1 MYKGKEII
9 MPDNKEKDINDIIA
23 EAMKKRAER
32 MQQGGGIAENTEN
45 TENTEKGEA
54 KAMPQ
59 KEHLSP
65 TDKRLMEL
73 ERMMNG
79 RRTSPRAEAPKPV
92 AEEAK
97 PAAEEAPKTERS
109 PMTEEA
115 KAAQIMGAINA
126 QSEPQ
131 IEQKPQEPKDKAEE
145 KGQGSKA
152 DTKPY
157 DRPKAQPAPSRH
169 TEDDDER
176 YEHRE
181 HHGGKR
187 QAKKKWTTKKKVLLV
202 LLIILLIIMIAI
214 AAVGIYI
221 MTKLDKVNVVDRTYD
236 NSIYDSIEIDPGEY
250 VQPNGSSVPDSPD
263 SVIDELQSQIDSNV
277 QSSTP
282 IRFSDDVLNILLIGT
297 DARTHDYRGRS
308 DSMILVSIHKET
320 KQIVMTSIMRDIYI
334 MIPGIGYSKLNH
346 SYAWGG
352 ADLLIQTIESNFK
365 IRIDKFVQVDFL
377 SFESVIDAVG
387 GVDMYINA
395 AEMETL
401 KDVIPNNH
409 GEGMYHLNGKQALR
423 FARIRYVGNADFE
436 RTQRQRR
443 VLQEIL
449 KKAQDLS
456 IFELNDL
463 LDTMLPLLTTDMSK
477 GEMLDLIMHS
487 VSYLGYERV
496 EQRVPADGMWWS
508 VWVDGMD
515 CLGIDF
521 NDSIK
526 KMQGV
531 IYGD

>member
-1 MYKGKEII
+1 MS
-9 MPDNKEKDINDIIA
+9 DNREKDINDIIA
-23 EAMKKRAER
+23 EAMQKRAER
-32 MQQGGGIAENTEN
+32 LKQQAAENGGGREVPSSSEQRPQPVVQETPKPASREEMKASLRPIPQQEPKAEPKQEPILR
-45 TENTEKGEA
+45 EEPKAAPKQQPILREGPKAEQKQPAQEEA
-54 KAMPQ
+54 KA
-59 KEHLSP
+59 KS
-65 TDKRLMEL
+65 
-73 ERMMNG
+73 
-79 RRTSPRAEAPKPV
+79 S
-92 AEEAK
+92 
-97 PAAEEAPKTERS
+97 
-109 PMTEEA
+109 TEEA
-115 KAAQIMGAINA
+115 KAAQILSAINS
-126 QSEPQ
+126 QPEP
-131 IEQKPQEPKDKAEE
+131 EDNSRTDDK
-145 KGQGSKA
+145 
-152 DTKPY
+152 
-157 DRPKAQPAPSRH
+157 R
-169 TEDDDER
+169 
-176 YEHRE
+176 
-181 HHGGKR
+181 GGKSGGK
-187 QAKKKWTTKKKVLLV
+187 KKKWTTKRKVLLV

-221 MTKLDKVNVVDRTYD
+221 MSKLDKVNVVDRTYD
-236 NSIYDSIEIDPGEY
+236 NSIYDSIEIDPGDY
-250 VQPNGSSVPDSPD
+250 AQPGPDGSSIPDSPD

-282 IRFSDDVLNILLIGT
+282 IKFSDDVLNVLLIGT

-308 DSMILVSIHKET
+308 DSMILVSLNKKT
-320 KQIVMTSIMRDIYI
+320 KQVIMTSIMRDIYI

-387 GVDMYINA
+387 GVDMYINES
-395 AEMETL
+395 EMTIMRE
-401 KDVIPNNH
+401 VIPAEQDH

-477 GEMLDLIMHS
+477 GEMLDLITHS

-515 CLGIDF
+515 CLGINFD
-521 NDSIK
+521 DTIK

-531 IYGD
+531 IYGE

>member
-1 MYKGKEII
+1 MS
-9 MPDNKEKDINDIIA
+9 DNKEKDINDIIA
-23 EAMKKRAER
+23 EAMQKRAER
-32 MQQGGGIAENTEN
+32 LKQANGNNGNTEH
-45 TENTEKGEA
+45 TESKEA
-54 KAMPQ
+54 QVSETQQEVHEAQAPRTP
-59 KEHLSP
+59 LSEQRFAAP
-65 TDKRLMEL
+65 
-73 ERMMNG
+73 
-79 RRTSPRAEAPKPV
+79 EADIAGQRPK
-92 AEEAK
+92 
-97 PAAEEAPKTERS
+97 AAEQT
-109 PMTEEA
+109 
-115 KAAQIMGAINA
+115 KAAEILSAINS
-126 QSEPQ
+126 QPEPQ
-131 IEQKPQEPKDKAEE
+131 STQKPQGEPKEQ
-145 KGQGSKA
+145 KGQGTPVI
-152 DTKPY
+152 DTKTY
-157 DRPKAQPAPSRH
+157 DRPKAQQSKQAKFEEYSGSR
-169 TEDDDER
+169 EER
-176 YEHRE
+176 GGN
-181 HHGGKR
+181 GGKKGKAK
-187 QAKKKWTTKKKVLLV
+187 AKKWSTKRKVLLV
-202 LLIILLIIMIAI
+202 LLIVLLIIMIAI

-236 NSIYDSIEIDPGEY
+236 NSIYESIEIDPGDY
-250 VQPNGSSVPDSPD
+250 VQPGPDGSSIPDSPD
-263 SVIDELQSQIDSNV
+263 SVIDELQSQIDTNV

-282 IRFSDDVLNILLIGT
+282 IKFSDDVLNVLLIGT

-308 DSMILVSIHKET
+308 DSMILVSINKKS
-320 KQIVMTSIMRDIYI
+320 KQIIMTSIMRDIYI

-387 GVDMYINA
+387 GVDMYIND
-395 AEMETL
+395 AEMTIMRE
-401 KDVIPNNH
+401 VIPPEQDH

-477 GEMLDLIMHS
+477 GEMLDLITHS

-508 VWVDGMD
+508 VTADGLD
-515 CLGIDF
+515 CLGINFD
-521 NDSIK
+521 DTIK

>member
-1 MYKGKEII
+1 
-9 MPDNKEKDINDIIA
+9 MPDNNEKDINDIIA

-32 MQQGGGIAENTEN
+32 MQQATGNTEN
-45 TENTEKGEA
+45 ADNNEA
-54 KAMPQ
+54 QTVETAPQPKA
-59 KEHLSP
+59 HLSQ
-65 TDKRLMEL
+65 TDKKLMEL
-73 ERMMNG
+73 ERMMTE
-79 RRTSPRAEAPKPV
+79 RRTSAEPR
-92 AEEAK
+92 
-97 PAAEEAPKTERS
+97 PAAVEVPKEEQKPLV
-109 PMTEEA
+109 EEA
-115 KAAQIMGAINA
+115 KAAQIMGAINSQPGP
-126 QSEPQ
+126 QST
-131 IEQKPQEPKDKAEE
+131 QKPQEQKETAEE
-145 KGQGSKA
+145 KGQGSHA
-152 DTKPY
+152 VDTKAY
-157 DRPKAQPAPSRH
+157 DRPKAQSVQSRP
-169 TEDDDER
+169 TREDHSDRDDRGER
-176 YEHRE
+176 
-181 HHGGKR
+181 GGKR
-187 QAKKKWTTKKKVLLV
+187 PAKKKWTTKRKVLLV

-236 NSIYDSIEIDPGEY
+236 NSIYESIEIDPGDY
-250 VQPNGSSVPDSPD
+250 AQPGPDGSSIPDSPD
-263 SVIDELQSQIDSNV
+263 SVIDDLQSQIDSNV

-282 IRFSDDVLNILLIGT
+282 IKFSDDVLNVLLIGT

-308 DSMILVSIHKET
+308 DSMILVSINKKS
-320 KQIVMTSIMRDIYI
+320 KQIIMTSIMRDIYI

-387 GVDMYINA
+387 GVDMYIND
-395 AEMETL
+395 AEMTIMRE
-401 KDVIPNNH
+401 VIPPEQDH

-477 GEMLDLIMHS
+477 GEMLNLITHS
-487 VSYLGYERV
+487 VSYLSYERV

-515 CLGIDF
+515 CLGINFD
-521 NDSIK
+521 DTIK
-526 KMQGV
+526 KMQGT
-531 IYGD
+531 IYGE